1 MCRLWLDMQGYSKE
15 IAIQI
20 LISLL
25 KDNNIKKIIVSP
37 GTTNLTFVAS
47 LQHDSFFEIYSCPDE
62 RSAAYMACGMATEC
76 GEPVVITC
84 TGATASREY
93 LAGLTEAFHRKI
105 PILAVT
111 ATQSVVNSDN
121 LVPQYID
128 RTVVPI
134 DAVKYT
140 THIQFVRGK
149 TDEWDCTLKLN
160 RAFHY
165 LFKDGGG
172 PVHINL
178 TTSYCNDFTVEELP
192 KYKNIRRYTCDSEL
206 PDIDG
211 IYSRIAISCGCKWNW
226 NERITKAID
235 SFCEHYNAVVI
246 VDHTS
251 GYNGRW
257 AIHPTLI
264 ASQENLKNDDLFPEL
279 LIHIGEYSGDYYTY
293 YRLMNCKEVWRV
305 NEDGVLRD
313 TFHSLTKVFEMKE
326 EFFFEQ
332 MTRRVSNREYK
343 STYYKRFKQ
352 KQIEIYKSIPE
363 IPFSNIYIA
372 QNIIPQIPK
381 GSIVHF
387 GLSNSLRAWTFFD
400 FDKSIKCSA
409 NVGCRGI
416 DGVIST
422 AVGAS
427 LVKRDKLIFVVLGDL
442 AFFYDMN
449 VMGNRH
455 IGSNMRILLVN
466 NSGGTE
472 FHLYQH
478 LGMQTMGDA
487 VGEYVAADGH
497 YGNKSSDLIKDYA
510 KNLGFKYLSAT
521 DKNSFSEVMSV
532 FLDGRIDKPII
543 LEAFTNHR
551 DENEALNLIRNI
563 VGEQN
568 E

>member
-1 MCRLWLDMQGYSKE
+1 
-15 IAIQI
+15 
-20 LISLL
+20 
-25 KDNNIKKIIVSP
+25 
-37 GTTNLTFVAS
+37 
-47 LQHDSFFEIYSCPDE
+47 
-62 RSAAYMACGMATEC
+62 
-76 GEPVVITC
+76 
-84 TGATASREY
+84 
-93 LAGLTEAFHRKI
+93 
-105 PILAVT
+105 
-111 ATQSVVNSDN
+111 
-121 LVPQYID
+121 
-128 RTVVPI
+128 
-134 DAVKYT
+134 
-140 THIQFVRGK
+140 
-149 TDEWDCTLKLN
+149 
-160 RAFHY
+160 
-165 LFKDGGG
+165 
-172 PVHINL
+172 
-178 TTSYCNDFTVEELP
+178 
-192 KYKNIRRYTCDSEL
+192 
-206 PDIDG
+206 
-211 IYSRIAISCGCKWNW
+211 
-226 NERITKAID
+226 
-235 SFCEHYNAVVI
+235 
-246 VDHTS
+246 
-251 GYNGRW
+251 
-257 AIHPTLI
+257 
-264 ASQENLKNDDLFPEL
+264 
-279 LIHIGEYSGDYYTY
+279 
-293 YRLMNCKEVWRV
+293 MNCKEVWRV

-313 TFHSLTKVFEMKE
+313 TFHGLTKVFEMKE

-343 STYYKRFKQ
+343 STYYKRFKE
-352 KQIEIYKSIPE
+352 KQIDIYKSIPE

-563 VGEQN
+563 VGKQN